1 MRGLRLEKA
10 LTARRLR
17 AALAGAVV
25 LTADQTTKLW
35 ARTALA
41 DGDIWV
47 IPGFLRFH
55 LGENPGSAF
64 SLFQGQG
71 PLLGL
76 AAAAAAV
83 FILVM
88 VERAGTRL
96 ELAGLSLILGGA
108 VGNLA
113 DRVVRGPWLTGKVTD
128 FVDFSFWP
136 NFNLADSAITLGV
149 AGMLWAAKRGG

>member
-10 LTARRLR
+10 LTGRRLR
-17 AALAGAVV
+17 AALVGAVV
-25 LTADQTTKLW
+25 LTADQITKLW
-35 ARTALA
+35 ARTALS
-41 DGDIWV
+41 DGGIEV

-55 LGENPGSAF
+55 LGENAGSAF

-83 FILVM
+83 FILVI
-88 VERAGTRL
+88 VERAGAPL
-96 ELAGLSLILGGA
+96 EVAGLSLILGGA

-113 DRVVRGPWLTGKVTD
+113 DRAVKGPWLTGTVTD
-128 FVDFSFWP
+128 FIDFSFWP

>member
-25 LTADQTTKLW
+25 LTADQITKLW

>member
-25 LTADQTTKLW
+25 LTADQITKLW

-41 DGDIWV
+41 DGDIPV